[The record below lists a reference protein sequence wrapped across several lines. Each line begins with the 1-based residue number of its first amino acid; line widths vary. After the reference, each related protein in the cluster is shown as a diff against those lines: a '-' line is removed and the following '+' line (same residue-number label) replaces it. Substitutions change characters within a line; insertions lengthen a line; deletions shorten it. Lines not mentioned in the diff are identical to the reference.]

1 MYIHCLEYAD
11 FYDYSTSYPEG
22 EGEQESDSEVSP
34 VIGGDQWPLQHV
46 LVLFLCIIEER
57 EDLLCGNLLY
67 SFLFHSKIDAKNHWV
82 FFFSFTT
89 IYLCEAPFGSRIGGE
104 LKIFSIPVRISLSL
118 CTKQQQQNFTSGK
131 TALFLLRYWRK
142 PKISPNLAMPS
153 PIPIYWLVHSCRI
166 ILLNAKMCVRVFIYV
181 YPILGELE

>member
-46 LVLFLCIIEER
+46 LVLFLSIIEER

-67 SFLFHSKIDAKNHWV
+67 SFLFHSKIDAKNPWV

-89 IYLCEAPFGSRIGGE
+89 FYL
-104 LKIFSIPVRISLSL
+104 
-118 CTKQQQQNFTSGK
+118 
-131 TALFLLRYWRK
+131 
-142 PKISPNLAMPS
+142 
-153 PIPIYWLVHSCRI
+153 
-166 ILLNAKMCVRVFIYV
+166 FIW
-181 YPILGELE
+181 